1 VSLKLPVR
9 ELRRNPSRFVVATVV
24 LAFLS
29 TLLLFLGGLLDGLY
43 LGSTGAIRA
52 QDADVVVYSSS
63 ARDSFL
69 RSRITADTRGLVEAA
84 PGVERVGGVGFV
96 LLGAE
101 VPGEDELADVAI
113 AGYELAPKGVPAP
126 PADGEGI
133 ADSRLEDQG
142 VGLGDTLLVGPA
154 RTPVTVTGFVD
165 DTAYLLQGSIWVNLT
180 TWRTVQDANRP
191 DSAVGDDVVQA
202 LVVRGSGD
210 LASSIDTTTMG
221 ATKTLSIDDAVL
233 ALPGVRQQGQTFN
246 QIIGSTLAVVLAVV
260 ALFFSL
266 LTIERTAMY
275 GVLKAIGA
283 SGRRLFAGVVVQAI
297 VVAVIAFV
305 AGSALA
311 FGAAASLPAK
321 VPLQLTTSR
330 FVFTFVGILVAAVL
344 GSALSLRRVLRIDP
358 ASAIGGGS

>member
-1 VSLKLPVR
+1 M
-9 ELRRNPSRFVVATVV
+9 
-24 LAFLS
+24 
-29 TLLLFLGGLLDGLY
+29 
-43 LGSTGAIRA
+43 
-52 QDADVVVYSSS
+52 
-63 ARDSFL
+63 
-69 RSRITADTRGLVEAA
+69 
-84 PGVERVGGVGFV
+84 
-96 LLGAE
+96 
-101 VPGEDELADVAI
+101 
-113 AGYELAPKGVPAP
+113 
-126 PADGEGI
+126 
-133 ADSRLEDQG
+133 
-142 VGLGDTLLVGPA
+142 
-154 RTPVTVTGFVD
+154 
-165 DTAYLLQGSIWVNLT
+165 NLT

-202 LVVRGSGD
+202 LVVQGSGD